1 MPIAKRI
8 FVPFVVVVIMMG
20 GLLAC
25 EREGP
30 LERAG
35 EKVDRAAERAGDK
48 AEKAVD

>member
-1 MPIAKRI
+1 MPIVKRI
-8 FVPFVVVVIMMG
+8 LTPIVAAVILMG

-35 EKVDRAAERAGDK
+35 ERVDRAAERAGDK
-48 AEKAVD
+48 AERAVD